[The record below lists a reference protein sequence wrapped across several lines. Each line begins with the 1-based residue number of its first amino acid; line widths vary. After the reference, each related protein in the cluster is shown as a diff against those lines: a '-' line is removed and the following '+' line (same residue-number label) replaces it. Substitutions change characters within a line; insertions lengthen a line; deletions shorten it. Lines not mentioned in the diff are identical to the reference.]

1 MAVMTL
7 NSLVLRSLPVVRD
20 GQAVDTRRGL
30 SLTTKRFPEVH
41 FSIRHAGCQ
50 AAVPMPH
57 SWYEPE
63 AKCLVDNPTKRAGR
77 SDCSI
82 GVLNRYTPT
91 SIVGGT
97 VSSSR
102 SRVKGG
108 LCHAAAAAFG
118 PRGPLGWASASKTD
132 LRPVGTRQA
141 TWQRSLRVQLQ
152 AWCPRQA
159 VKQPVV

>member
-7 NSLVLRSLPVVRD
+7 NSLVLRGLPVVRD

-30 SLTTKRFPEVH
+30 SLATKRFPEVH

-50 AAVPMPH
+50 AAVPMPQT
-57 SWYEPE
+57 WYEPE

-82 GVLNRYTPT
+82 GVLTRYTPT

-108 LCHAAAAAFG
+108 LCLAAAAASGPKG
-118 PRGPLGWASASKTD
+118 PRGWASAGKSD
-132 LRPVGTRQA
+132 PRPVGLRPA
-141 TWQRSLRVQLQ
+141 TWQRSLRLSSQVS
-152 AWCPRQA
+152 ARRQA
-159 VKQPVV
+159 VQQPVA